1 METTGP
7 GHAALA
13 ARQAAAAGFQTILAV
28 GGDGTVHE
36 IVNGLLDGDGGRR
49 DVRLGVV
56 PAGTG
61 MDFARNIGFPR
72 RPDLVAARIAAM
84 RERRVDVGVVECAER
99 RYFVN
104 FAETGLGATVV
115 ARAAG
120 MSEHWPGRVS
130 FLIAAMGASMREGN
144 SFAAVAVD
152 GELAY
157 EGALVSVVIA
167 NGPYFG
173 GGMKI
178 APHAAIDD
186 GTLDVLVLGDF
197 ARAELVS
204 QIWKLYP
211 GSHVKHPKV
220 RWLTGSRITVT
231 PKSPMR
237 LDLDGELYGEGPYA
251 FSVAPKSL
259 RVIC

>member
-1 METTGP
+1 
-7 GHAALA
+7 
-13 ARQAAAAGFQTILAV
+13 
-28 GGDGTVHE
+28 
-36 IVNGLLDGDGGRR
+36 
-49 DVRLGVV
+49 
-56 PAGTG
+56 
-61 MDFARNIGFPR
+61 
-72 RPDLVAARIAAM
+72 
-84 RERRVDVGVVECAER
+84 
-99 RYFVN
+99 
-104 FAETGLGATVV
+104 
-115 ARAAG
+115 

-130 FLIAAMGASMREGN
+130 FLIAAMGASLRKEN
-144 SFAAVAVD
+144 SFALVTVD

-157 EGALVSVVIA
+157 DGPLVSVVIA

-178 APHAAIDD
+178 APHASMDD

-204 QIWKLYP
+204 QVWKLYP
-211 GSHVKHPKV
+211 GSHLRHPKV

-237 LDLDGELYGEGPYA
+237 LDLDGELYGEGPYT
-251 FSVAPKSL
+251 FSVAGKAL